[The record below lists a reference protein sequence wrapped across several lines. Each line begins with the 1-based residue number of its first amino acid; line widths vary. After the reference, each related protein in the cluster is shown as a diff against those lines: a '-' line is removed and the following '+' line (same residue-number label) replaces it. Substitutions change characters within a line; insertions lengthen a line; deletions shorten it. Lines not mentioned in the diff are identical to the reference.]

1 MHTQYQG
8 YHKKEK
14 SDFLFF
20 PLWSL
25 ILVAVTME
33 QPCQKHAIT
42 NNLLKLIY

>member
-25 ILVAVTME
+25 ILVAVTNGTLMSKT
-33 QPCQKHAIT
+33 CY
-42 NNLLKLIY
+42 N